1 MSNSRLRGLHRLSID
16 ERLRLLEHQGFLT
29 AADAD
34 TLRCG
39 RHLVAVSA
47 ADRMVENVIA
57 TFALPL
63 AVAPNFVVDGR
74 DHVVP
79 MVIEEP
85 SVVAALG
92 AAARLARRS
101 GGFETSQPE
110 QRLTGQVHLA
120 GVDDIEAAEQR
131 IAEHADRLVADADAL
146 NPRLKARGG
155 GVRSLE
161 TRRVELD
168 DGRTVLAVH
177 FQVATGDAMGANTV
191 NTICEAMAPALSALS
206 GGAAALR
213 ILTNL
218 ADASVIS
225 ASVRIALADLGRRDA
240 DAIAAR
246 DGIVLANDIARA
258 DPYRAATHN
267 KGIMNGI
274 DPLAIATGNDWR
286 AIEAGAHAYAAR
298 GGRYTALTNW
308 RVAEDGGLAGDI
320 AVPLKPATVGG
331 TLAANPAAAFALR
344 LAGVTSAAELA
355 SLMAAVGLAQ
365 NFSALRA
372 LATTGIQAGHM
383 RLHARSVAAAAGL
396 GEEGLAELVASGD
409 VSATK
414 ARELADRKTTG
425 VDPGAT
431 AAGKVILFG
440 EHAVV
445 YGRHALALP
454 ITDAVSAIAE
464 PCDDA
469 RITIPDWR
477 VSLALGD
484 ANGGPVVELV
494 RCAARLLGVAH
505 DACSL
510 RVRARVP
517 AAMGLGASAALAVAV
532 TRALAR
538 AHGVPVDDERVN
550 AIAFECE
557 KLAHGTPSGVDNT
570 LATVAQP
577 LLYRRQ
583 GEVQAEPVVLRRL
596 PPLVIAC
603 GHGAGRT
610 SEQVAGVRERRARQE
625 ARFDRLFDEID
636 ALALEGLDALRE
648 GNDDRLGELMNVNQ
662 GLLNGIGVSTPELE
676 HLVHLARSAGALGA
690 KLTGA
695 GGGGSI
701 IALAQ
706 DDTAPLEA
714 AFAAAGYRTVP
725 LAGPQTQ
732 EQATSP

>member
-1 MSNSRLRGLHRLSID
+1 MSDSRLRGLHRLSIG
-16 ERLRLLEHQGFLT
+16 ERLQLLESRGFLT
-29 AADAD
+29 AADAE

-39 RHLVAVSA
+39 RHLAAVTA

-63 AVAPNFVVDGR
+63 AVAPNFLVDGR

-79 MVIEEP
+79 MVVEEP

-92 AAARLARRS
+92 AAAKLARRG
-101 GGFETSQPE
+101 GGFATSQAE

-120 GVDDIEAAEQR
+120 GIADIGAAERR
-131 IAEHADRLVADADAL
+131 IVDASERLVAEAHAIH
-146 NPRLKARGG
+146 PRLAARGG
-155 GVRSLE
+155 GVRALT
-161 TRRVELD
+161 TRRVVLD

-177 FQVATGDAMGANTV
+177 FHVATGDAMGANTV
-191 NTICEAMAPALSALS
+191 NTICEAMAPALVTLS
-206 GGAAALR
+206 GGSAALR
-213 ILTNL
+213 ILSNL
-218 ADASVIS
+218 ADESLVS
-225 ASVRIALADLGRRDA
+225 ASMRIALADLGRREA
-240 DAIAAR
+240 DAMAAR

-298 GGRYTALTNW
+298 DGRYSALTDW
-308 RVAEDGGLAGDI
+308 RVANDGSLEGAITL
-320 AVPLKPATVGG
+320 PLKPAVVGG

-344 LAGVTSAAELA
+344 LVGVDSAAELA
-355 SLMAAVGLAQ
+355 ALMAAVGLAQ

-396 GEEGLAELVASGD
+396 GEQGVAELVASGD
-409 VSATK
+409 VSASK
-414 ARELADRKTTG
+414 ARELAGRKAADADG
-425 VDPGAT
+425 GET

-454 ITDAVSAIAE
+454 IPDALSAVAVPDTD
-464 PCDDA
+464 P
-469 RITIPDWR
+469 RITIPEWQ
-477 VSLALGD
+477 VSRSLGTVND
-484 ANGGPVVELV
+484 DPVITLV
-494 RCAARLLGVAH
+494 RRAAELLGVPP

-510 RVRARVP
+510 LVRARVR
-517 AAMGLGASAALAVAV
+517 AAMGLGASAALAVAL

-538 AHGVPVDDERVN
+538 AHGVTVDNERVN

-557 KLAHGTPSGVDNT
+557 RLAHGTPSGVDNT
-570 LATVAQP
+570 LATLAQP

-583 GEVQAEPVVLRRL
+583 DDVQVETVELQRV
-596 PPLVIAC
+596 PPLVVAC
-603 GHGAGRT
+603 AHGTGKT
-610 SEQVAGVRERRARQE
+610 GEQVAGVRERRARQE
-625 ARFDRLFDEID
+625 ARYERLFDEMG
-636 ALALEGLDALRE
+636 ALALDGLDALRAS
-648 GNDDRLGELMNVNQ
+648 DDARLGELMNVAH
-662 GLLNGIGVSTPELE
+662 GLLNAIGVSTPELE
-676 HLVHLARSAGALGA
+676 HLVSVARSAGALGA

-701 IALAQ
+701 VALAPG
-706 DDTAPLEA
+706 DTGPLEA
-714 AFAAAGYRTVP
+714 AISAAGYRTIP
-725 LAGPQTQ
+725 LAQARPHA
-732 EQATSP
+732 QATSP